1 MTGEG
6 SGALRPRPPGPPES
20 ETPDLPQE
28 LAAAA
33 PVVWRFQFRGTAAEF
48 FRIWSVNLLLTF
60 ATLGL
65 FSPWAKVRARRYF
78 YGSAFLN
85 GANFDY
91 HASPWSILVARI
103 CVILVVIGGAAVA
116 GEDLLKGAVHTT
128 LLALLLPWALVRGF
142 AFNARYSSHRG
153 ARFAFKKQTAAAYAL
168 FFPLLALFILP
179 GYVAYFSAESGP
191 SSGAA
196 ADGFGFFSSL
206 FVALLGALALVCLA
220 LAPVLMR
227 EWHDFKAR
235 NHSVGP
241 VQFHFDKPGVLNYCS
256 ALWGVPVLGIAA
268 LALVVIP
275 LAALASA
282 ANSPSFA
289 IVVLLTGYLGLFLVS
304 AFVRAKLFHL
314 FWNSVRFSIGD
325 ESGRFRADFSLWDFA
340 AKILVVNY
348 VAIVLSLG
356 LLLPWA
362 KIRRARFIAE
372 HLSLETTPAALDK
385 IPGLRGQSENPL
397 GEEFEGAEGF
407 DFDVGLV

>member
-1 MTGEG
+1 MTVTGEG
-6 SGALRPRPPGPPES
+6 SDVPRPFSPES
-20 ETPDLPQE
+20 ETPDLPPE
-28 LAAAA
+28 PAAA

-48 FRIWSVNLLLTF
+48 FPIWSVNLLLTF

-116 GEDLLKGAVHTT
+116 GEDLLKSAVHTT
-128 LLALLLPWALVRGF
+128 LLTLLLPWALVRGF

-153 ARFAFKKQTAAAYAL
+153 ARFAFKKQTAAACAL
-168 FFPLLALFILP
+168 FSPLLALFILP
-179 GYVAYFSAESGP
+179 GYVAYFSAESGS

-196 ADGFGFFSSL
+196 ADGFEFFSSL
-206 FVALLGALALVCLA
+206 SVALLGVLALVCLA

-256 ALWGVPVLGIAA
+256 ALWGIPFLGSAA
-268 LALVVIP
+268 LALVVVP
-275 LAALASA
+275 QVALASA
-282 ANSPSFA
+282 ETSPSFA
-289 IVVLLTGYLGLFLVS
+289 IVAFLMGYAGLFFIS
-304 AFVRAKLFHL
+304 AFVRAKLFHI

-325 ESGRFRADFSLWDFA
+325 ESGKFKADFSLWDFA
-340 AKILVVNY
+340 VKILVVNY

-372 HLSLETTPAALDK
+372 RLSLETTPAALDK